1 MLSRE
6 PRASEAGQQAPSVR
20 LSGLA
25 GGDGQPWAWV
35 MARVRDQIQ
44 DQFLVGLGPR
54 LVGVNPKSRP
64 SVGSGPGLP
73 GTGLRKQPA
82 TRNSF

>member
-1 MLSRE
+1 MPVSQGNK
-6 PRASEAGQQAPSVR
+6 PCHSIR
-20 LSGLA
+20 LWR
-25 GGDGQPWAWV
+25 GQPWAWV

-64 SVGSGPGLP
+64 TVGPGPGLP
-73 GTGLRKQPA
+73 GMGSE
-82 TRNSF
+82 NSL